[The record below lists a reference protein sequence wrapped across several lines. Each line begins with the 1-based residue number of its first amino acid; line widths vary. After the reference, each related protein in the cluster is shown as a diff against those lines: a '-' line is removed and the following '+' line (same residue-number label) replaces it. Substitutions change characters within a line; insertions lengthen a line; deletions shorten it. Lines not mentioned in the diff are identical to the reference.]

1 MNVPTF
7 AIFAFIN
14 FSPCVIPA
22 CNAAFNVLLV
32 AASLDGVLPG
42 PIPILANLA
51 KSPTSGGGRVCG
63 LPTIAWLI
71 ASYTLTPA
79 AGIIAGFGVLSL
91 AFIAACNDCSD
102 GDTGEVA
109 FPWNTDS
116 GTSFIWFWIA
126 CTLGKSDVPFTNIL
140 LEIQAILV
148 GVFISC
154 IPFGTIPFHV
164 GPVIRKV
171 PPVEPVARAPT
182 YANTCPNVS
191 MNCIT

>member
-1 MNVPTF
+1 MPYPGCTSQPFTNVPTF
-7 AIFAFIN
+7 AIFAFIS
-14 FSPCVIPA
+14 FSPSVIPA

-71 ASYTLTPA
+71 ASNTLTPA

-91 AFIAACNDCSD
+91 AFIADCIELSD
-102 GDTGEVA
+102 GDGEADEVA

-116 GTSFIWFWIA
+116 GTSFIWF
-126 CTLGKSDVPFTNIL
+126 
-140 LEIQAILV
+140 
-148 GVFISC
+148 
-154 IPFGTIPFHV
+154 
-164 GPVIRKV
+164 
-171 PPVEPVARAPT
+171 
-182 YANTCPNVS
+182 
-191 MNCIT
+191 